1 MKGALGVQ
9 MHAEVEAH
17 LGVVLE
23 ERAGLL
29 QCFHPE
35 VACGA
40 LDPVR
45 VLSDLGH
52 GAWGLCR
59 ACGAQQGS
67 QASLQTITTP

>member
-1 MKGALGVQ
+1 

-17 LGVVLE
+17 LGIVLE

-29 QCFHPE
+29 QCRHPK

-45 VLSDLGH
+45 VLSDLEYG
-52 GAWGLCR
+52 GAWGLCG
-59 ACGAQQGS
+59 ACTSTG
-67 QASLQTITTP
+67 